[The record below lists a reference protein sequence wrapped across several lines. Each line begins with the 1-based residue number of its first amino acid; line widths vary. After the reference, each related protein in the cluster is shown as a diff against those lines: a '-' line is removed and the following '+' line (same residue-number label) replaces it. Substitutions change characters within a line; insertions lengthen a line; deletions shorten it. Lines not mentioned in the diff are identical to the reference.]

1 MRRLTKLLLLCIL
14 LLPCALSYAQDKTV
28 KGVVVDEDDNKPVI
42 GATVT
47 VKGTT
52 RASQT
57 DPSGA
62 FSIQAKKGDVLQFSY
77 VGYQRK
83 DVTVGDAAT
92 ISVRMRNSDKQLGEV
107 VVTAMDI
114 KRNPRELGYSVQ
126 KVDGKEIAQTQRE
139 NFING
144 LQGRVAGLTI
154 TPSSGLAGSSS
165 SIVLRGFNSLSMSNQ
180 PLFIVDGVIMDN
192 STIDENSDGGKGVG
206 MVDRTGLTNT
216 SNRNTDYTNRMADLN
231 PNDIESITVLKGPEA
246 TALYGSQ
253 ASSGAIV
260 ISTRKAKSNKLA
272 LQYDNSFRYQ
282 KITRFPET
290 YDQYQNGTNGV
301 ASNIFRYFGPA
312 YDQGTTLYDN
322 KKYFFKTGFTQ
333 SHNLGA
339 DFGFKKSIFRVS
351 GSTFNQDGVVPNNT
365 ANRYTIRISNT
376 TKFGKYVDITPSFSY
391 ISTQNHKVLNSAG
404 GFLLGLLLWPST
416 NDIRNYADDNGTKLP
431 LFSSNPNSDYDNPLF
446 NVNYNKNYDETKR
459 YTGTLGININPFDW
473 LTVSGRFG
481 YERYN
486 TYGYLQYHPNSY
498 YISAGIK
505 GQQDNFWRRYSGY
518 NHTITATARKTFGK
532 NFSSRL
538 MVGTMWQDYNTE
550 MFAVTGNTLV
560 DPNRTDSNNTAATSR
575 TRLLRNNYGEY
586 NQQLLRQ
593 QAYFGELALSYKNI
607 IFLNYTHRF
616 EAAST
621 LPKKNRNYNYPGAS
635 LSLIVSDMIPQLR
648 QSSILNYLK
657 VRGSIASTARL
668 NSPYSTQSVFVNSLA
683 SGGGFSYGFTNAN
696 PDLGPEKQKTF
707 EIGTEMRF
715 FNSRINL
722 DVAYYNTLNQDQ
734 IVENFRLSYGT
745 GFVLNT
751 QNAGSTRNKGVE
763 IVLNASVLK
772 TASFGWDM
780 TFNFNKMWNK
790 VVKLPANVS
799 EYYIADTWVY
809 ANARGGLMLGAP
821 TTTIT
826 SYGYARNNNGDILI
840 SPTTGL
846 PVVEQIFKVRGDR
859 NPNFAL
865 GWNNSL
871 RYKNWRLNFL
881 WDLKVGGDVFN
892 GTKMFM
898 TSIGKSTLTA
908 DRMTPRVI
916 KGVLNDGNQNTANPT
931 RNNIVIIPGMNDEFY
946 TASYMP
952 EEAFIEKNINWFRL
966 RDVTL
971 SYTFP
976 EATTRKLK
984 FVKNLGVFATG
995 NDLVLITN
1003 YSGADPSSNG
1013 NTAGVRGVG
1022 AFGFDYGKLPT
1033 PISVNVG
1040 LRATF

>member
-1 MRRLTKLLLLCIL
+1 MRRFTKLLLLCIL
-14 LLPCALSYAQDKTV
+14 LLPCALSYAQGQPI
-28 KGVVVDEDDNKPVI
+28 KGIVVDEDNNAPIV
-42 GATVT
+42 GVTVS

-57 DPSGA
+57 DGAGA
-62 FSIQAKKGDVLQFSY
+62 FTIVAKKGDVLQFSY
-77 VGYQRK
+77 VGYARK
-83 DVTVGDAAT
+83 DFTVGDAT
-92 ISVRMRNSDKQLGEV
+92 TVSIRMRNSDKQLGEV

-139 NFING
+139 NFINS

-192 STIDENSDGGKGVG
+192 STVDENSDGGKGIG
-206 MVDRTGLTNT
+206 MVDRTGLTSNA
-216 SNRNTDYTNRMADLN
+216 NRNTDYTNRMADLN

-272 LQYDNSFRYQ
+272 LQYDNSFRFQ
-282 KITRFPET
+282 KITRYPDV
-290 YDQYQNGTNGV
+290 YDQYSNGSNGA
-301 ASNIFRYFGPA
+301 ASNIFRYFGPK
-312 YDQGTTLYDN
+312 YDQNTVLYDN
-322 KKYFFKTGFTQ
+322 KDNFFKTGFTQ

-365 ANRYTIRISNT
+365 AKRYTLRISNT
-376 TKFGKYVDITPSFSY
+376 TKIGKYVDVTPSFTY
-391 ISTQNHKVLNSAG
+391 INSQNRKVLNSAG

-416 NDIRNYADDNGTKLP
+416 NDIRNYADDNGAKIP
-431 LFSSNPNSDYDNPLF
+431 LFSANPNSDYDNPLF

-473 LTVSGRFG
+473 LQVSGRFG
-481 YERYN
+481 FERYN

-498 YISAGIK
+498 YISSGVK
-505 GQQDNFWRRYSGY
+505 GTQDNFWRRYTGY
-518 NHTITATARKTFGK
+518 NHTITATARKNFGK
-532 NFSSRL
+532 NFTTRL
-538 MVGTMWQDYNTE
+538 MVGTMWQDYNTQQ
-550 MFAVTGNTLV
+550 FAMTGNTLV
-560 DPNRTDSNNTAATSR
+560 DVNRTDSNNTDPTSR
-575 TRLLRNNYGEY
+575 QRLLRNNYGDY
-586 NQQLLRQ
+586 NDYRLRQ
-593 QAYFGELALSYKNI
+593 QAYFGEASIGFKNVAFLS
-607 IFLNYTHRF
+607 YTHRF
-616 EAAST
+616 ESAST

-648 QSSILNYLK
+648 QSTFLSYWKL
-657 VRGSIASTARL
+657 RGSIASTARL
-668 NSPYSTQSVFVNSLA
+668 NSPYSTQSVFVNSYA
-683 SGGGFSYGFTNAN
+683 SGGGYSYGFTNAN
-696 PDLGPEKQKTF
+696 PDLSPEKQQTF
-707 EIGTEMRF
+707 EIGTEMRL

-722 DVAYYNTLNQDQ
+722 DVAYYNTLNKDQ

-745 GFVLNT
+745 GYVLNT
-751 QNAGSTRNKGVE
+751 QNAGSTRNQGVE
-763 IVLNASVLK
+763 VVLNASVLK
-772 TASFGWDM
+772 TPSFGWDM
-780 TFNFNKMWNK
+780 TFNFAKMWNK
-790 VVKLPANVS
+790 VIKLPANVA

-809 ANARGGLMLGAP
+809 ANARGGLTLNSA

-826 SYGYARNNNGDILI
+826 SYGYSRNNNGDILI
-840 SPTTGL
+840 NPTTGL
-846 PVVEQIFKVRGDR
+846 PVIDATFKVHGDR
-859 NPNFAL
+859 NPNFTL

-871 RYKNWRLNFL
+871 RYKNWRLSFL

-916 KGVLNDGNQNTANPT
+916 KGVLNDGKQNTATPT
-931 RNNIVIIPGMNDEFY
+931 QNNIVVVPGLNDDYY

-952 EEAFIEKNINWFRL
+952 EEAFIEKNVNWFRL
-966 RDVTL
+966 RDITL

-976 EATTRKLK
+976 ETLTRKVK

-995 NDLVLITN
+995 NDLILITN
-1003 YSGADPSSNG
+1003 YSGADPSANG
-1013 NTAGVRGVG
+1013 NTAGTRGVG